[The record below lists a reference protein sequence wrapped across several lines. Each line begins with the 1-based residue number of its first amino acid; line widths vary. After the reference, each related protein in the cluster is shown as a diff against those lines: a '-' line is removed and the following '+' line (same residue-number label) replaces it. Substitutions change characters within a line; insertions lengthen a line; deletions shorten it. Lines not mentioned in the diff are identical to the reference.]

1 MAVITISRKI
11 ASYGDETAGEL
22 SKLLNYTFVDRKM
35 LERDLLEKGISENHL
50 KKYDERRPGFWAS
63 LSKDRDEYFDRL
75 REIVYGYASKGNSV
89 FIGRGGFALLK
100 DVPGIYS
107 IRLTAPDSIRVT
119 RLMKEFDW
127 TEKQA
132 KALIAESDNNR
143 DGFHKCFFN
152 AENEEPSEY
161 NLVINTGSI
170 GPETAA
176 AIIKYVM
183 EKTVTEQAA
192 CEGMKRAAEL
202 LFGQRL
208 VNHLSFDLKLQIY
221 FLEAEVSEKKIV
233 LHGVADNA
241 AVIEK
246 AVCAAEKAAEGR
258 EVVSVLN
265 VINRYKG
272 SSKDIGAPLKGLLDF

>member
-152 AENEEPSEY
+152 AENEDPSEY

-176 AIIKYVM
+176 AIIKYGM
-183 EKTVTEQAA
+183 EKIVTEQAA